1 MIRSVDKLRDYASRN
16 QRVSGWMMALN
27 RIADEI
33 EAEIAERYMELPVDV
48 NNEPVHIGDEMEHRS
63 KHETLDVIAVGND
76 SFFTGRWADE
86 YVRCVEV
93 SAQWHHVKPRTLEDV
108 LREFAGDYRRA
119 MNAFEEGDE
128 YGPSITELTARC
140 ADEIREMMVGDAE

>member
-1 MIRSVDKLRDYASRN
+1 MESVDKLRDYASRN
-16 QRVSGWMMALN
+16 QRVSGWMTALK

-33 EAEIAERYMELPVDV
+33 EREIEERFMELPVDV

-93 SAQWHHVKPRTLEDV
+93 SAQWHHAKPRPLEDV
-108 LREFAGDYRRA
+108 LMDAGVSRA
-119 MNAFEEGDE
+119 AINDV
-128 YGPSITELTARC
+128 
-140 ADEIREMMVGDAE
+140 ADEIRELLGGDE